1 MLFSMPDET
10 IENTDDKEVLTHSF
24 GNKWWKKSGNIV
36 DMFHDFTLRCNCDLK
51 DPILDVVF
59 AGGNTSIKNFDKKFQ
74 FELKRKC
81 EALSDENR
89 AASYISK
96 MVQPDTKFQPNKYA
110 SWAGCSILAG
120 YSPLTPFYVTKEQ
133 YMEIGD
139 EIIAAR
145 YK

>member
-10 IENTDDKEVLTHSF
+10 IENTDDKEVLTHYF

-36 DMFHDFTLRCNCDLK
+36 DMFHDFTLRYNSDLK

-81 EALSDENR
+81 EALRMRTE
-89 AASYISK
+89 
-96 MVQPDTKFQPNKYA
+96 P
-110 SWAGCSILAG
+110 
-120 YSPLTPFYVTKEQ
+120 
-133 YMEIGD
+133 
-139 EIIAAR
+139 
-145 YK
+145 

>member
-1 MLFSMPDET
+1 M
-10 IENTDDKEVLTHSF
+10 
-24 GNKWWKKSGNIV
+24 
-36 DMFHDFTLRCNCDLK
+36 
-51 DPILDVVF
+51 
-59 AGGNTSIKNFDKKFQ
+59 
-74 FELKRKC
+74 
-81 EALSDENR
+81 
-89 AASYISK
+89 SYISK